1 MNNIT
6 AKIIKKTKEG
16 VAIEWSGRIGFGQVA
31 VIYDG
36 KGGYHID
43 AEFVGIETLFEI
55 INAVYNKEGMN
66 VTPPTK

>member
-1 MNNIT
+1 M
-6 AKIIKKTKEG
+6 
-16 VAIEWSGRIGFGQVA
+16 AIEWSGRIGFGQVA